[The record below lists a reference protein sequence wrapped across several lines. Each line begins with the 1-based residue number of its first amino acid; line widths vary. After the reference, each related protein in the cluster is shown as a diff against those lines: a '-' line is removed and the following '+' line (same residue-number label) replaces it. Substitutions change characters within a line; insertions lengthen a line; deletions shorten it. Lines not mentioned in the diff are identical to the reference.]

1 MIFFF
6 VFLFAAYA
14 LCNDYADDEV
24 NKKEPILK
32 TKIKTFNPRFIA
44 LEKNKRIIRKAALW
58 AFIPCGGFIYLHD
71 YSYIALF
78 GSYMLVMGGVC
89 VYSLYRW
96 WDMSKQHHGTK
107 VLSYVYWTG
116 GLFFLGY
123 ILNII
128 VSIISAKMKIFDG
141 TRDLSVVVKPSDIGK
156 LGGLTLNLN
165 IDTKNL

>member
-14 LCNDYADDEV
+14 LCNDCVGDEV
-24 NKKEPILK
+24 NKKKVVGK
-32 TKIKTFNPRFIA
+32 TKIRTFNPRFIA
-44 LEKNKRIIRKAALW
+44 LERNKRTIRKAALW
-58 AFIPCGGFIYLHD
+58 AFIPCGGFIYLHG
-71 YSYIALF
+71 YHYVALF
-78 GSYMLVMGGVC
+78 GSYMLGMGGAC

-96 WDMSKQHHGTK
+96 WDMSKQHNGTK

-116 GLFFLGY
+116 GLLFLGY

-128 VSIISAKMKIFDG
+128 VSIISAKMKIFDE
-141 TRDLSVVVKPSDIGK
+141 TKDLSIVVKPSDIGK